1 METEFFVEKTKT
13 YDIVGV
19 FFQGVLIFP
28 KVRR

>member
-13 YDIVGV
+13 YDIVG
-19 FFQGVLIFP
+19 FQGVLIFP